1 VAENWLQH
9 SFGTF
14 SLDLVWTINP
24 NEVLVLYGP
33 SGSGKSLTLRSIAGL
48 IRPNHGRIE
57 VEGRV
62 VFDSN
67 GVTWVPPHERG
78 IGYVPQNY
86 ALFPHL
92 TIAQN
97 VSYGMEYSDSLD
109 RDQQLE
115 KLLVGL
121 RITELANRYPDAISG
136 GQQQRVALARAL
148 ATRPKMLLL
157 DEPLAALDLN
167 LRIVL
172 REELRQIL
180 ESLGIPTIMV
190 THDRDDVLTLG
201 HRVLFIDNGRII
213 ADGDPITVLHQS
225 GVNNVTRRVGAE
237 NLFHARVVER
247 FLTDGTMACMVDSC
261 RFTLPLLDLPDN
273 SMIRVGLS
281 ASDVL
286 LAIAEPRGI
295 SAQNVLKGVV
305 SGITQQGQEV
315 YVEVNCGAQVTAL
328 VTPRAGA
335 SLGLKQGLEVWV
347 VIKAMSFFLIGHK

>member
-1 VAENWLQH
+1 MTENWLQH
-9 SFGTF
+9 SLGAF
-14 SLDLVWTINP
+14 SLDLAWTINQ

-48 IRPNHGRIE
+48 LRPNRGRIE
-57 VEGRV
+57 VEGRA
-62 VFDSN
+62 VFDSDDA
-67 GVTWVPPHERG
+67 TWVPPHQRG

-97 VSYGMEYSDSLD
+97 ISYGMKYSDRGD
-109 RDQQLE
+109 RDRRLE
-115 KLLVGL
+115 ELLTGV
-121 RITELANRYPDAISG
+121 RIAELANRYPDAISG

-167 LRIVL
+167 LRIEL

-190 THDRDDVLTLG
+190 THDRDDVLILG
-201 HRVLFIDNGRII
+201 HRVLLIDNGRIV
-213 ADGDPITVLHQS
+213 AGGDPINVLRQS
-225 GVNNVTRRVGAE
+225 GMYNVTRQVGVE
-237 NLFHARVVER
+237 NLFHARIVER
-247 FLTDGTMACMVDSC
+247 FPDEGTMVCVVDSC
-261 RFTLPLLDLPDN
+261 RFTLALLDLPEN
-273 SMIRVGLS
+273 GMIRIGLS
-281 ASDVL
+281 PSDVL
-286 LAIAEPRGI
+286 LAIDEPRGI

-305 SGITQQGQEV
+305 SEITQRKQEI
-315 YVEVNCGAQVTAL
+315 YVDVDCGTRVTAV
-328 VTPRAGA
+328 VTPRAVEN
-335 SLGLKQGLEVWV
+335 LGLRQGLEVWV